1 MASSSSEIFY
11 GIYVNT
17 FTLSIASES
26 VRYSSR
32 QNNILDIIFKRNQQG
47 KLKVK
52 EGASDVLSRVPKEIW
67 QIIKTYVIQDG
78 LKRSKKAL
86 VNNIFSDCEM
96 LTFTDG
102 DDYDPTMPGDIDSKG
117 NIAGCLDID
126 HAWSEYATAC
136 ESCSGNGVDFY
147 NSVFASRKLKVSA
160 LTH

>member
-32 QNNILDIIFKRNQQG
+32 QNNILDIIFLRNKQG
-47 KLKVK
+47 RLEVK

-96 LTFTDG
+96 LTFTDAE
-102 DDYDPTMPGDIDSKG
+102 DFMPPMPGEIDSRG
-117 NIAGCLDID
+117 NIAGCLDFG
-126 HAWSEYATAC
+126 HAYSEYATAC
-136 ESCSGNGVDFY
+136 EICSEKGVDFY
-147 NSVFASRKLKVSA
+147 YYVFASRKLKVSA
-160 LTH
+160 FQ